1 MVVEVYEGWR
11 SHEVVVE
18 VWEVY
23 EVVGMAGWRHEVV
36 VKV

>member
-18 VWEVY
+18 VWE
-23 EVVGMAGWRHEVV
+23 GWRSHEVV
-36 VKV
+36 VRGV